1 MKDSISYELKDLI
14 SYEMKN
20 SVADKTYSLGVFTY
34 KLKCILIASI
44 LVLIAST
51 KEVIARS
58 TALVEP
64 DILQTR
70 RSSAMPQHSPAPGL
84 FQRLIKI
91 KYSSELYLIIK
102 AKEAAKLNKPE
113 MVDSALAVYNNIRWN
128 LDGLVYQ
135 LSGDLVAANSPK
147 KYKQINQWCLN
158 NFVGGAIAAAAS
170 ESAAQSLES
179 IESLCELY
187 LPYFSLISEMSGY
200 DSQKLDTKLT
210 ESIAQ
215 NNLDQNINQQSKNI
229 NLTTNVFYLIKDS
242 YSIIKGL
249 SDLKTQ
255 KTMALVDILDQ
266 MRLASPQELL
276 KQVK

>member
-1 MKDSISYELKDLI
+1 MKDSTTHSFRF
-14 SYEMKN
+14 
-20 SVADKTYSLGVFTY
+20 FTY
-34 KLKCILIASI
+34 KLKTLLIVAI
-44 LVLIAST
+44 VFMI
-51 KEVIARS
+51 
-58 TALVEP
+58 
-64 DILQTR
+64 
-70 RSSAMPQHSPAPGL
+70 SSSSEAAVTPGL

-91 KYSSELYLIIK
+91 KYSSELYLITK
-102 AKEAAKLNKPE
+102 AKESNRLNRPE
-113 MVDSALAVYNNIRWN
+113 TLDSALAVYNTVRWN

-147 KYKQINQWCLN
+147 KYKQINHWCLN
-158 NFVGGAIAAAAS
+158 NFEGETIAAAAS
-170 ESAAQSLES
+170 EWAAQSLET

-187 LPYFSLISEMSGY
+187 LPSFSLINEMPEEE
-200 DSQKLDTKLT
+200 SQQGTR
-210 ESIAQ
+210 
-215 NNLDQNINQQSKNI
+215 NI

>member
-1 MKDSISYELKDLI
+1 MKDST
-14 SYEMKN
+14 
-20 SVADKTYSLGVFTY
+20 TYSFGVFTY
-34 KLKCILIASI
+34 KLNCILIVSMLMTFTSI
-44 LVLIAST
+44 T
-51 KEVIARS
+51 EV
-58 TALVEP
+58 TA
-64 DILQTR
+64 
-70 RSSAMPQHSPAPGL
+70 SSAASVSPAQGL

-113 MVDSALAVYNNIRWN
+113 IVDSALAVYNTIRWN

-147 KYKQINQWCLN
+147 LLRRLDFQT
-158 NFVGGAIAAAAS
+158 
-170 ESAAQSLES
+170 LES
-179 IESLCELY
+179 IESLCTLY
-187 LPYFSLISEMSGY
+187 LPSFSLISETSEIH
-200 DSQKLDTKLT
+200 SQKLENNLC
-210 ESIAQ
+210 ESSPQ
-215 NNLDQNINQQSKNI
+215 NNPNQNINQQSKNI

-242 YSIIKGL
+242 YSLIKGL

>member
-1 MKDSISYELKDLI
+1 MKDSISYEI
-14 SYEMKN
+14 KN
-20 SVADKTYSLGVFTY
+20 AGADKTYSLGVFTY
-34 KLKCILIASI
+34 KLKWSCVVAVILLCNII
-44 LVLIAST
+44 L
-51 KEVIARS
+51 EVKA
-58 TALVEP
+58 EP

-70 RSSAMPQHSPAPGL
+70 RSAVQSQHSPAPGL

-113 MVDSALAVYNNIRWN
+113 IVDSALAVYNTIRWN

-147 KYKQINQWCLN
+147 KYQQINQWCLN
-158 NFVGGAIAAAAS
+158 NFEGEAIAAVTSAA
-170 ESAAQSLES
+170 AAQSLKS

-187 LPYFSLISEMSGY
+187 LPSFSLISEMRA
-200 DSQKLDTKLT
+200 DESQQGTR
-210 ESIAQ
+210 
-215 NNLDQNINQQSKNI
+215 NI

-266 MRLASPQELL
+266 MRLASPQEIL

>member
-1 MKDSISYELKDLI
+1 MKDSKYCDI
-14 SYEMKN
+14 KN
-20 SVADKTYSLGVFTY
+20 VGSKKIYSLGVFTY
-34 KLKCILIASI
+34 KLKCILIVAI
-44 LVLIAST
+44 LFMISPYLKV
-51 KEVIARS
+51 
-58 TALVEP
+58 TAANTSLV
-64 DILQTR
+64 
-70 RSSAMPQHSPAPGL
+70 APAPGL

-102 AKEAAKLNKPE
+102 SKEAAKLNKPE
-113 MVDSALAVYNNIRWN
+113 IVDSALAVYNTIRWN

-158 NFVGGAIAAAAS
+158 SKAAVTSAAAAH
-170 ESAAQSLES
+170 SLES
-179 IESLCELY
+179 IESLCTLY
-187 LPYFSLISEMSGY
+187 LPAFSLINEMPEEE
-200 DSQKLDTKLT
+200 SQQGTR
-210 ESIAQ
+210 
-215 NNLDQNINQQSKNI
+215 NI

>member
-1 MKDSISYELKDLI
+1 MKDSTSYEI
-14 SYEMKN
+14 TN
-20 SVADKTYSLGVFTY
+20 AGADKTYSLGFFTY
-34 KLKCILIASI
+34 KLNWSCIVAVI
-44 LVLIAST
+44 LLCNIIL
-51 KEVIARS
+51 EVKA
-58 TALVEP
+58 EP
-64 DILQTR
+64 CMLQKQ
-70 RSSAMPQHSPAPGL
+70 RSSAMPKYSTAAGL

-91 KYSSELYLIIK
+91 KYSSELYLITK
-102 AKEAAKLNKPE
+102 AKESNRLNRPE
-113 MVDSALAVYNNIRWN
+113 TLDSALAVYNSIRWN

-135 LSGDLVAANSPK
+135 LSGDLVAVNSPK

-158 NFVGGAIAAAAS
+158 NKAAVTSAAAAH
-170 ESAAQSLES
+170 SLKS

-187 LPYFSLISEMSGY
+187 LPSFSLISEMSGY
-200 DSQKLDTKLT
+200 NGLKLDTKLT
-210 ESIAQ
+210 ESISQ
-215 NNLDQNINQQSKNI
+215 NNPDQNINQQRKNI

-249 SDLKTQ
+249 SDIKTQ

>member
-1 MKDSISYELKDLI
+1 MKDSTTHSFRF
-14 SYEMKN
+14 
-20 SVADKTYSLGVFTY
+20 FTY
-34 KLKCILIASI
+34 KLKTLLIVAI
-44 LVLIAST
+44 VFMI
-51 KEVIARS
+51 
-58 TALVEP
+58 
-64 DILQTR
+64 
-70 RSSAMPQHSPAPGL
+70 SSSSEAAVTPGL

-91 KYSSELYLIIK
+91 KYSSELYLITK
-102 AKEAAKLNKPE
+102 AKESNRLNRPE
-113 MVDSALAVYNNIRWN
+113 TLDSALAVYNTIRWN

-158 NFVGGAIAAAAS
+158 SKAAVTSAA
-170 ESAAQSLES
+170 AAQSLES
-179 IESLCELY
+179 IEAICKLY
-187 LPYFSLISEMSGY
+187 LPSFSLMDEIPEEE
-200 DSQKLDTKLT
+200 SQQGTR
-210 ESIAQ
+210 
-215 NNLDQNINQQSKNI
+215 NI

>member
-1 MKDSISYELKDLI
+1 MIS
-14 SYEMKN
+14 
-20 SVADKTYSLGVFTY
+20 
-34 KLKCILIASI
+34 
-44 LVLIAST
+44 
-51 KEVIARS
+51 
-58 TALVEP
+58 
-64 DILQTR
+64 
-70 RSSAMPQHSPAPGL
+70 SSSEAAVAPGL

-113 MVDSALAVYNNIRWN
+113 IVDSALAVYNTIRWN

-158 NFVGGAIAAAAS
+158 NFEGETIAAAAS
-170 ESAAQSLES
+170 ESAAQSLKS
-179 IESLCELY
+179 IESRCELY
-187 LPYFSLISEMSGY
+187 LPSFSLISEMSGY
-200 DSQKLDTKLT
+200 NGLQLDTKLT

-215 NNLDQNINQQSKNI
+215 NSPVQNINQQSKNI

>member
-1 MKDSISYELKDLI
+1 MKDSLKL
-14 SYEMKN
+14 
-20 SVADKTYSLGVFTY
+20 
-34 KLKCILIASI
+34 ILIFAI
-44 LVLIAST
+44 LLMMPCHSEAA
-51 KEVIARS
+51 KE
-58 TALVEP
+58 
-64 DILQTR
+64 
-70 RSSAMPQHSPAPGL
+70 PGL

-113 MVDSALAVYNNIRWN
+113 IVDSALAVYNTIRWN

-147 KYKQINQWCLN
+147 KYKRINQWCLN
-158 NFVGGAIAAAAS
+158 NKAAVTSAAAA
-170 ESAAQSLES
+170 QTLKS
-179 IESLCELY
+179 IESLCTLY
-187 LPYFSLISEMSGY
+187 LPAFSHINEMPAEE
-200 DSQKLDTKLT
+200 SQQGTR
-210 ESIAQ
+210 
-215 NNLDQNINQQSKNI
+215 NI

-242 YSIIKGL
+242 YSLIKGL

-266 MRLASPQELL
+266 MRLTSPQELL

>member
-1 MKDSISYELKDLI
+1 MKDSISYKLKGLI
-14 SYEMKN
+14 SYEIKN
-20 SVADKTYSLGVFTY
+20 AGADKTYSLGVFTY

-44 LVLIAST
+44 LALIAST
-51 KEVIARS
+51 KEVIARNTES
-58 TALVEP
+58 VT
-64 DILQTR
+64 
-70 RSSAMPQHSPAPGL
+70 PAPGL

-113 MVDSALAVYNNIRWN
+113 IVDSALAVYNTIRWN

-158 NFVGGAIAAAAS
+158 NFEGDAIAAAAS
-170 ESAAQSLES
+170 ESAAQSLKS
-179 IESLCELY
+179 IEALCKLY
-187 LPYFSLISEMSGY
+187 LPAFSLINEMPEEE
-200 DSQKLDTKLT
+200 SQ
-210 ESIAQ
+210 Q
-215 NNLDQNINQQSKNI
+215 GRRNI

>member
-1 MKDSISYELKDLI
+1 MKDSICFKLKNT
-14 SYEMKN
+14 E
-20 SVADKTYSLGVFTY
+20 ADKTYTLGVFTY
-34 KLKCILIASI
+34 KLNRSLIIAMLLTFASI
-44 LVLIAST
+44 SEA
-51 KEVIARS
+51 A
-58 TALVEP
+58 A
-64 DILQTR
+64 
-70 RSSAMPQHSPAPGL
+70 APGL

-113 MVDSALAVYNNIRWN
+113 MLDSALAVYNTIRWN

-147 KYKQINQWCLN
+147 KFKQINQWCLN
-158 NFVGGAIAAAAS
+158 KKAAVTSAAAA
-170 ESAAQSLES
+170 QTLES
-179 IESLCELY
+179 IEAICTLY
-187 LPYFSLISEMSGY
+187 LPAFSLISEMPENN
-200 DSQKLDTKLT
+200 SQKLDHNLS
-210 ESIAQ
+210 ESSLQ
-215 NNLDQNINQQSKNI
+215 NNPDQNINQQSKNI

-242 YSIIKGL
+242 YSLIKGL

-266 MRLASPQELL
+266 MRLTSPQELL

>member
-1 MKDSISYELKDLI
+1 MKDSTTHSFRF
-14 SYEMKN
+14 
-20 SVADKTYSLGVFTY
+20 FTY
-34 KLKCILIASI
+34 KLKTLLIVAI
-44 LVLIAST
+44 VFI
-51 KEVIARS
+51 I
-58 TALVEP
+58 
-64 DILQTR
+64 
-70 RSSAMPQHSPAPGL
+70 SSSSEAAVTPGL

-91 KYSSELYLIIK
+91 KYSSELYLITK
-102 AKEAAKLNKPE
+102 AKESNRLNRPE
-113 MVDSALAVYNNIRWN
+113 TLDSALAVYNTIRWN

-158 NFVGGAIAAAAS
+158 NKAAAAS
-170 ESAAQSLES
+170 ESAAQSLKS
-179 IESLCELY
+179 IESLYELY
-187 LPYFSLISEMSGY
+187 LPSFSLINEMSGY
-200 DSQKLDTKLT
+200 NSLQLDTKLT

-215 NNLDQNINQQSKNI
+215 NNPVQNINQQSKNI

>member
-1 MKDSISYELKDLI
+1 MKDSTTHSFRF
-14 SYEMKN
+14 
-20 SVADKTYSLGVFTY
+20 FTY
-34 KLKCILIASI
+34 KLKTLLIVAI
-44 LVLIAST
+44 VFMI
-51 KEVIARS
+51 
-58 TALVEP
+58 
-64 DILQTR
+64 
-70 RSSAMPQHSPAPGL
+70 SSSSEAAVAPGL

-91 KYSSELYLIIK
+91 KYNSELYLITK
-102 AKEAAKLNKPE
+102 AKESNRLNRPE
-113 MVDSALAVYNNIRWN
+113 ILDSALAVYNTIRWN

-158 NFVGGAIAAAAS
+158 NKAAVTSAA
-170 ESAAQSLES
+170 AAQSLES

-187 LPYFSLISEMSGY
+187 LPSFSLINEMLEKE
-200 DSQKLDTKLT
+200 SQQGTR
-210 ESIAQ
+210 
-215 NNLDQNINQQSKNI
+215 NI

>member
-1 MKDSISYELKDLI
+1 MKDSTTHSFRF
-14 SYEMKN
+14 
-20 SVADKTYSLGVFTY
+20 FTY
-34 KLKCILIASI
+34 KLKTLLIVAI
-44 LVLIAST
+44 VFMI
-51 KEVIARS
+51 
-58 TALVEP
+58 
-64 DILQTR
+64 
-70 RSSAMPQHSPAPGL
+70 SSSSEAAIAPGL

-91 KYSSELYLIIK
+91 KYSSELYLITK
-102 AKEAAKLNKPE
+102 AKESNRLNRPE
-113 MVDSALAVYNNIRWN
+113 TLDSALAVYNTIRWN

-158 NFVGGAIAAAAS
+158 SKAAVTSAA
-170 ESAAQSLES
+170 AAQSLKS

-187 LPYFSLISEMSGY
+187 LPSFSLISEMSGY
-200 DSQKLDTKLT
+200 NSLQLDTYLT

-215 NNLDQNINQQSKNI
+215 NNPVQNINQQSKNI

>member
-1 MKDSISYELKDLI
+1 
-14 SYEMKN
+14 MKN
-20 SVADKTYSLGVFTY
+20 SNSHSFWVFTY
-34 KLKCILIASI
+34 KLKTVLIMSMLLTFASI
-44 LVLIAST
+44 TEA
-51 KEVIARS
+51 A
-58 TALVEP
+58 A
-64 DILQTR
+64 
-70 RSSAMPQHSPAPGL
+70 APGL

-113 MVDSALAVYNNIRWN
+113 MADSALAVYNTIRWN

-158 NFVGGAIAAAAS
+158 NKAAVTSAAAA
-170 ESAAQSLES
+170 QTLES
-179 IESLCELY
+179 IESLCALY
-187 LPYFSLISEMSGY
+187 LPSFSLINEMP
-200 DSQKLDTKLT
+200 K
-210 ESIAQ
+210 EE
-215 NNLDQNINQQSKNI
+215 NQQVTRNI

-242 YSIIKGL
+242 YSLIKGL

-255 KTMALVDILDQ
+255 KTIALVDILDQ
-266 MRLASPQELL
+266 MRLTSPQELL

>member
-1 MKDSISYELKDLI
+1 MKDSTTHSFRF
-14 SYEMKN
+14 
-20 SVADKTYSLGVFTY
+20 FTY
-34 KLKCILIASI
+34 KLKTLLIVAI
-44 LVLIAST
+44 VFIIT
-51 KEVIARS
+51 
-58 TALVEP
+58 
-64 DILQTR
+64 
-70 RSSAMPQHSPAPGL
+70 SSSEAAVAPGL

-91 KYSSELYLIIK
+91 KYSSELYLISK
-102 AKEAAKLNKPE
+102 AKESGRLNKPE
-113 MVDSALAVYNNIRWN
+113 TLDSALAVYNTIRWN

-147 KYKQINQWCLN
+147 KYQQINRWCLN
-158 NFVGGAIAAAAS
+158 NKAAVTSAA
-170 ESAAQSLES
+170 AAQSLES

-187 LPYFSLISEMSGY
+187 LPSFSLISEMSGY
-200 DSQKLDTKLT
+200 NGLQLDTFLT

-215 NNLDQNINQQSKNI
+215 NNPVQNINQQSKNI